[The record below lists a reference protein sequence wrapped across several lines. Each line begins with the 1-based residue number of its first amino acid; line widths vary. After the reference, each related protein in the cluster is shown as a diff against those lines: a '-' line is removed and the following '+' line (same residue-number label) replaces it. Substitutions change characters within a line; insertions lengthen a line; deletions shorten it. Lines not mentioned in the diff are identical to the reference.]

1 MGGERREGDGKVGK
15 RRERGR
21 GGKGREKEGRGNEG
35 RRRKG
40 RGKGRKREGDAPRNA
55 DSWIRPWS
63 GPGYLFMLIL
73 FNLLII
79 SSISN

>member
-1 MGGERREGDGKVGK
+1 MREGGEKGWGE
-15 RRERGR
+15 
-21 GGKGREKEGRGNEG
+21 GREK
-35 RRRKG
+35 
-40 RGKGRKREGDAPRNA
+40 KREGHAPRNA

-63 GPGYLFMLIL
+63 GPGDLFMLIL

>member
-1 MGGERREGDGKVGK
+1 MGRYGREGEG
-15 RRERGR
+15 GR

-35 RRRKG
+35 RRREG
-40 RGKGRKREGDAPRNA
+40 MGGRGRERGKGKGREMPPRNA